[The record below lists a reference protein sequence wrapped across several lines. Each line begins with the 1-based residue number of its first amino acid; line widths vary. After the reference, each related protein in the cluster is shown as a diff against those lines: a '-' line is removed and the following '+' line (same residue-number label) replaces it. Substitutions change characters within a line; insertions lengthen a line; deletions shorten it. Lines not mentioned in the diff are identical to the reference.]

1 MSEYFRSRR
10 NINILFLGGAKR
22 VSMAEQLIKAGA
34 GFGIEVKIFSHELS
48 PCEPIAS
55 IGTII
60 TGNKYLSPEIDTEL
74 DEIIANHDIHI
85 LLPFIDPAIEVAA
98 RCKERHPEVFV
109 PVSSEEVAKTM
120 FDKML
125 SAQAFENAGIPIPTT
140 YNDSITFPAILKPR
154 KGSASKGIIIARNAD
169 DLNAATDPDGYLI
182 QEYISDREEYTV
194 DCYVGTQDKEVKCAV
209 PRIRLATAGGEVI
222 RTETRRIQA
231 LESLSGEILKKLHLE
246 GAVTLQFLHDL
257 ETGRFLLMEVN
268 PRLGGGVICSICAG
282 ANIAKM
288 IISESIG
295 INAMPVKDW
304 QDGVLMTRYMK
315 EVIFKNNELQ

>member
-60 TGNKYLSPEIDTEL
+60 TGSKYLSPEIDTEL

-109 PVSSEEVAKTM
+109 PVSS
-120 FDKML
+120 
-125 SAQAFENAGIPIPTT
+125 
-140 YNDSITFPAILKPR
+140 
-154 KGSASKGIIIARNAD
+154 
-169 DLNAATDPDGYLI
+169 
-182 QEYISDREEYTV
+182 
-194 DCYVGTQDKEVKCAV
+194 
-209 PRIRLATAGGEVI
+209 
-222 RTETRRIQA
+222 
-231 LESLSGEILKKLHLE
+231 
-246 GAVTLQFLHDL
+246 
-257 ETGRFLLMEVN
+257 
-268 PRLGGGVICSICAG
+268 
-282 ANIAKM
+282 
-288 IISESIG
+288 
-295 INAMPVKDW
+295 
-304 QDGVLMTRYMK
+304 
-315 EVIFKNNELQ
+315 

>member
-1 MSEYFRSRR
+1 MSEYFHSRR

-22 VSMAEQLIKAGA
+22 VSMAEQLIKAGNS
-34 GFGIEVKIFSHELS
+34 FGIEVKIFSHELS

-60 TGNKYLSPEIDTEL
+60 TGSKYLSPDIDAEI
-74 DEIIANHDIHI
+74 DEIITNHDIHI
-85 LLPFIDPAIEVAA
+85 VLPFIDPAIEVAA

-109 PVSSEEVAKTM
+109 PVSSEDVAKTM
-120 FDKML
+120 FDKSL
-125 SAQAFENAGIPIPTT
+125 SAKAFENAGIPIPTT
-140 YNDSITFPAILKPR
+140 YHDTCHFPAILKPR
-154 KGSASKGIIIARNAD
+154 KGSASKGIIVAINAD
-169 DLNAATDPDGYLI
+169 DLNAATDPDGYLV
-182 QEYISDREEYTV
+182 QEYIADREEYTV

-231 LESLSGEILKKLHLE
+231 LESLSHEVLKKLHLE